1 MATAAG
7 APSVNNALGSPSS
20 PMVTVVPECAS
31 GIEMSKQPERV
42 LIIHT

>member
-1 MATAAG
+1 MAAAAG
-7 APSVNNALGSPSS
+7 APSVNNAWGSPSS
-20 PMVTVVPECAS
+20 PMATVVPECVS